1 MDIREY
7 IKEHLLI
14 FDGAMGTYFMK
25 KSVNPQEKCEL
36 ANLTQQEVIYSIH
49 REYIEAGC
57 KAIKSN
63 TFGANR
69 INFGG
74 DEELLKKL
82 IKSGYEIACKAA
94 GDDIFV
100 FADIGPVEED
110 GVADGFEEFK
120 FVVDCFIELGAK
132 NFLFET
138 LSNDEHLE
146 KIAKHIKQKVKD
158 AFIITSF
165 AVQPDGYTRDGYFGR
180 DIFKRMVEVKNVEA
194 LGLNCVSGP
203 FHMLH
208 YVKELNLKNVTLLV
222 MPNAGY
228 PTVVNNR
235 TLFDASPEYFGSQMA
250 DIVRQGAAI
259 IGGCCGTNPEYLRE
273 TVIKAKQV
281 TGDEIIVSSVK
292 DGEKLDNLKRE
303 NHFMNKLERGQ
314 QVLAVELDPPENADI
329 TKFITNAKK
338 IKDVGAD
345 IITIA
350 DCPVGRPR
358 VDSSLLACKLKREL
372 NMDILPHIT
381 CRDRN
386 LNATKA
392 LLLGLN
398 IEGVD
403 NVLVVTGDPIP
414 SAQRDEVKSVFNFN
428 SRMLARYIDNLNQ
441 TIFSSPFGICGAL
454 NVNAPNFNIQLKL
467 AKEKIEN
474 GVKVFLTQPIMT
486 QKGLDNLKYAHEE
499 LDAKILAGI
508 MPVVSYRNACF
519 MNNEISGINV
529 DEKIIKLYENKTP
542 EQCRK
547 LAVKVSTYIAKEVVD
562 YCDGLYIIT
571 PFSRADIVCDIVN
584 AVKDAKI
591 LKL

>member
-14 FDGAMGTYFMK
+14 FDGAMGTYFIK
-25 KSVNPQEKCEL
+25 KSTNPQEKCEL
-36 ANLTQQEVIYSIH
+36 ANLTQEEIVYSIH
-49 REYIEAGC
+49 KEYIAAGC
-57 KAIKSN
+57 KAIKTN

-74 DEELLKKL
+74 DEELLKEV
-82 IKSGYEIACKAA
+82 IKKGYEISCKAA
-94 GDDIFV
+94 GDDVFV
-100 FADIGPVEED
+100 FADLGPIEED
-110 GVADGFEEFK
+110 GVADGFDEFK

-138 LSNDEHLE
+138 LSSDRYLAN
-146 KIAKHIKQKVKD
+146 IASYIKQRVD
-158 AFIITSF
+158 EAFIITSF

-180 DIFKRMVEVKNVEA
+180 DIFRRMVDVKDVEA

-203 FHMLH
+203 YHMLH
-208 YVKELNLKNVTLLV
+208 YVKELNLKNVTLSV

-235 TLFDASPEYFGSQMA
+235 TLFNASPEYFGTKMA

-259 IGGCCGTNPEYLRE
+259 IGGCCGTTPEYLRE
-273 TVIKAKQV
+273 TALNVMQV
-281 TGDEIIVSSVK
+281 TGDEIIVSSVSANK
-292 DGEKLDNLKRE
+292 IIDKEKRE
-303 NHFMNKLERGQ
+303 NKFISKLERGKR
-314 QVLAVELDPPENADI
+314 VLAIELDPPVDTEI
-329 TKFITNAKK
+329 GKFLENAKK
-338 IKDVGAD
+338 IKEVGAD

-372 NMDILPHIT
+372 NIDILPHIT

-428 SRMLARYIDNLNQ
+428 SRMLARYIDTLNE
-441 TIFSSPFGICGAL
+441 TIFSSPFGICAAL
-454 NVNAPNFNIQLKL
+454 NVNAPNFDIQLKI
-467 AKEKIEN
+467 AREKVEN

-486 QKGLDNLKYAHEE
+486 EKGLENLKRANEE
-499 LDAKILAGI
+499 LSAKILAGI

-519 MNNEISGINV
+519 MNNEISGIDV
-529 DEKIIKLYENKTP
+529 GEKIIKLYENKTP
-542 EQCRK
+542 EECRE
-547 LAVKVSTYIAKEVVD
+547 LAVSVSVSMANEVMP
-562 YCDGLYIIT
+562 YCNGLYIIT

-584 AVKDAKI
+584 A
-591 LKL
+591 LKSFEN

>member
-1 MDIREY
+1 MDIRQY
-7 IKEHLLI
+7 LKEHLLI

-25 KSVNPQEKCEL
+25 KSTNPQEKCEL
-36 ANLTQQEVIYSIH
+36 ANLTQEEFVYSIH

-57 KAIKSN
+57 KAIKTN

-74 DEELLKKL
+74 DEELLKKI
-82 IKSGYEIACKAA
+82 IKKGYEIACRAA
-94 GDDIFV
+94 GDDVFV
-100 FADIGPVEED
+100 FADLGPIEED
-110 GVADGFEEFK
+110 GVADGFDEFK
-120 FVVDCFIELGAK
+120 FVVDCFVELGAK

-138 LSNDEHLE
+138 LSSDKYLE
-146 KIAKHIKQKVKD
+146 NISRYIKQKVED

-180 DIFKRMVEVKNVEA
+180 DIFRRMAEVKDVEV

-203 FHMLH
+203 YHMLH
-208 YVKELNLKNVTLLV
+208 YVKELQLKNVTLSV

-235 TLFDASPEYFGSQMA
+235 TLFNASPEYFGAKMA

-259 IGGCCGTNPEYLRE
+259 IGGCCGTTPEYLRE
-273 TVIKAKQV
+273 TVLKAMQV
-281 TGDEIIVSSVK
+281 TGDEIIASSVT
-292 DGEKLDNLKRE
+292 DGKTIDKLKRE
-303 NHFMNKLERGQ
+303 NSFISKLESGQ
-314 QVLAVELDPPENADI
+314 HVLAVELDPPVDTEIA
-329 TKFITNAKK
+329 KFLENAKK

-372 NMDILPHIT
+372 DMDTLPHIT

-428 SRMLARYIDNLNQ
+428 SRMLARYVDTLNE
-441 TIFSSPFGICGAL
+441 TIFSSPFGICAAL
-454 NVNAPNFNIQLKL
+454 NVNAPNFDIQLKI
-467 AKEKIEN
+467 AREKVEN

-486 QKGLDNLKYAHEE
+486 EKALENLKKANKE

-508 MPVVSYRNACF
+508 MPVVSYKNACF

-529 DEKIIKLYENKTP
+529 DEKIIKLYENKTS
-542 EQCRK
+542 EECRQ
-547 LAVKVSTYIAKEVVD
+547 LAVEVSVSIAKEVMS
-562 YCDGLYIIT
+562 YCNGLYIIT

-584 AVKDAKI
+584 VIKKDSN
-591 LKL
+591 

>member
-1 MDIREY
+1 MDIRQY
-7 IKEHLLI
+7 IEDHLLI

-25 KSVNPQEKCEL
+25 KSTNPQEKCEL
-36 ANLTQQEVIYSIH
+36 ANLTQEEIIFSIH
-49 REYIEAGC
+49 KEYIEAGC
-57 KAIKSN
+57 KAIKTN

-74 DEELLKKL
+74 DEELLKKV
-82 IKSGYEIACKAA
+82 IKKGYEIATKAA
-94 GDDIFV
+94 GDGIFV
-100 FADIGPVEED
+100 FADLGPIEED
-110 GVADGFEEFK
+110 GVADGFDEFK

-138 LSNDEHLE
+138 LSNDKYLAN
-146 KIAKHIKQKVKD
+146 IAKYIKQKVED

-180 DIFKRMVEVKNVEA
+180 DIFRRMVEVKDVEA

-203 FHMLH
+203 YHMLH
-208 YVKELNLKNVTLLV
+208 YVKELNLKNVTLSV

-235 TLFDASPEYFGSQMA
+235 TLFDASPEYFGDKMA

-259 IGGCCGTNPEYLRE
+259 IGGCCGTTPEYLRE
-273 TVIKAKQV
+273 TALKAMQV
-281 TGDEIIVSSVK
+281 TGDEIIASSVS
-292 DGEKLDNLKRE
+292 DGKIIDKLKRE
-303 NHFMNKLERGQ
+303 NNFMNKLESGQ
-314 QVLAVELDPPENADI
+314 HVLAVELDPPVDTEIA
-329 TKFITNAKK
+329 KFLENAKK
-338 IKDVGAD
+338 IKEVGAD

-372 NMDILPHIT
+372 NIDTLPHIT

-428 SRMLARYIDNLNQ
+428 SRMLARYVDTLNE
-441 TIFSSPFGICGAL
+441 TVFSSPFGICAAL
-454 NVNAPNFNIQLKL
+454 NVNAPNFDIQLKI
-467 AKEKIEN
+467 AREKVEN

-486 QKGLDNLKYAHEE
+486 EEGLNNLKKAYDE

-508 MPVVSYRNACF
+508 MPVVSYKNACF

-529 DEKIIKLYENKTP
+529 DEKILNRYENKTP
-542 EQCRK
+542 EECRE
-547 LAVKVSTYIAKEVVD
+547 LAVKVSVDIASEVMS
-562 YCDGLYIIT
+562 YCNGLYIIT

-584 AVKDAKI
+584 AIKNLQI
-591 LKL
+591 

>member
-25 KSVNPQEKCEL
+25 KSTNPQEKCEL
-36 ANLTQQEVIYSIH
+36 ANLTQEEIVFNIH

-57 KAIKSN
+57 KAIKTN

-69 INFGG
+69 INFNG
-74 DEELLKKL
+74 DEELLKKV
-82 IKSGYEIACKAA
+82 IKNGYEIACKAA
-94 GDDIFV
+94 GDDVFV
-100 FADIGPVEED
+100 FADLGPIEED
-110 GVADGFEEFK
+110 GVTDGFNEFK

-138 LSNDEHLE
+138 LSSDKYLKN
-146 KIAKHIKQKVKD
+146 IARYIKQKVED

-180 DIFKRMVEVKNVEA
+180 DIFRRMVEVKDVES

-203 FHMLH
+203 YHMLH
-208 YVKELNLKNVTLLV
+208 YVKELKLKNVTLSV

-235 TLFDASPEYFGSQMA
+235 TLFDASPEYFGAKMA
-250 DIVRQGAAI
+250 DIVKQGAAI
-259 IGGCCGTNPEYLRE
+259 IGGCCGTTPEYLRE
-273 TVIKAKQV
+273 TALKAMQV
-281 TGDEIIVSSVK
+281 TGDEIIASYVNDSK
-292 DGEKLDNLKRE
+292 ITNEFKRE
-303 NHFMNKLERGQ
+303 NNFMNKLESGQ
-314 QVLAVELDPPENADI
+314 HVLAIELDPPVDTEIA
-329 TKFITNAKK
+329 KFLENAKK
-338 IKDVGAD
+338 IKEVGAD

-372 NMDILPHIT
+372 NIDTLPHIT

-386 LNATKA
+386 INATKA

-428 SRMLARYIDNLNQ
+428 SRMLARYVDTLNE
-441 TIFSSPFGICGAL
+441 TIFSSPFGICAAL
-454 NVNAPNFNIQLKL
+454 NVNAPNFDIQLKI
-467 AKEKIEN
+467 AREKVEN

-486 QKGLDNLKYAHEE
+486 ENGLENLKRANKE

-519 MNNEISGINV
+519 MNNEISGIDV
-529 DEKIIKLYENKTP
+529 GEKIIKLYENKTP
-542 EQCRK
+542 EECRE
-547 LAVKVSTYIAKEVVD
+547 LAVKVSVSIVNDVMP
-562 YCDGLYIIT
+562 YCNGLYIIT

-584 AVKDAKI
+584 EIKKI
-591 LKL
+591 QCD